1 MDKLERQLLD
11 ELQLIHNKSLV
22 DELKRVLI
30 SETEIADNIAFKE
43 IKSEI
48 LSDGINIESDETF
61 KLSESDRYDLEK
73 LFVSND
79 SYETISN
86 KLKNIDQAEK
96 TSDKKTLTFKGVR
109 SSHPTEPNENDIYR
123 NYADSCVYIYSS
135 GAWHVFVKDGT
146 NGTQSISG
154 GGLGER
160 DVVSL
165 IKQYANTG
173 DFTFNGSASAVSLD
187 STNFAV
193 ISADNLQDA
202 MRYVDYKI
210 ATKILFGEYKT
221 LNMDEYGDTIYVGSQ
236 TVSGDWYFKRVI
248 SDSLGNLTIT
258 YANNYSTSSMYDY
271 AGAYTNKLILNYVTI
286 NELGL

>member
-30 SETEIADNIAFKE
+30 SETETADNIKFKE
-43 IKSEI
+43 IKSDI
-48 LSDGINIESDETF
+48 LSDSIKITTEQFELTDDDRLSLS
-61 KLSESDRYDLEK
+61 KLFDDVDSLKPIVCSESI
-73 LFVSND
+73 ND
-79 SYETISN
+79 ANTVEY
-86 KLKNIDQAEK
+86 KQA
-96 TSDKKTLTFKGVR
+96 LTFRGVR
-109 SSHPTEPNENDIYR
+109 STHPENPNVNDIYR
-123 NYADSCVYIYSS
+123 NYSDECVYIYSDNK
-135 GAWHVFVKDGT
+135 WQVFVKDGI
-146 NGTQSISG
+146 NAHSISG

-187 STNFAV
+187 SSNFAV

-221 LNMDEYGDTIYVGSQ
+221 LNMDEEGDTIYVGSQ
-236 TVSGDWYFKRVI
+236 TVSGDWYFKKVI
-248 SDSLGNLTIT
+248 SDPLGNLTIT
-258 YANNYSTSSMYDY
+258 YANNYSTSSTYNY
-271 AGAYTNKLILNYVTI
+271 AEAYTNKYILNYVTL
-286 NELGL
+286 NMLGL